1 MESVSLLWHRTQKR
15 GHIHL
20 ATPTCISID
29 ARRRERECARE
40 RESKRA
46 RESKGRRGR
55 ERARASERDC
65 VEPFRSNLMQRAVTA
80 TGGFVFSS
88 RTPAPTCVCVCVCAH
103 VCGIIQPRD
112 RCVHPCCDILF
123 QKDSLTI
130 VSVVTQRE
138 TNEISRISHTKLV
151 DPLTLSRLS
160 LPPPSSES

>member
-55 ERARASERDC
+55 EHARASERDC

-88 RTPAPTCVCVCVCAH
+88 RARTPAPTCVCVCVC
-103 VCGIIQPRD
+103 V
-112 RCVHPCCDILF
+112 CVHPCCDFLF

-151 DPLTLSRLS
+151 DPLTLCRLS
-160 LPPPSSES
+160 PPPPSSES